1 MSTLRP
7 VKVRAEHY
15 AIDFRVVAA
24 FFVGLLVNFAIWA
37 LVIVLVR
44 SVVSSWF

>member
-7 VKVRAEHY
+7 VNARTEHY
-15 AIDFRVVAA
+15 SIDFRVVAA
-24 FFVGLLVNFAIWA
+24 FLVGLLVNFAIWA

-44 SVVSSWF
+44 IVVSGSS